1 MQSISWLALSWCV
14 LPLCVVAMIY
24 WRWFGTVSE
33 LTIASLRML
42 IQLIAVGYLL
52 VLIFAQ
58 PSLWVSLLVTLM
70 MFVAASWIAIR
81 PVRHLVKQHSYIW
94 RAAAIALV
102 VPVMLH
108 LALSLKLVLQIDN
121 WFEPRVL
128 IPLAGMYFANTMTTI
143 SLSAERFFAELEF
156 GELKLGELKPDELKP
171 AKKNNGKTANAA
183 KKKAFQAA
191 MIPQI
196 NGLLAVGLVALPGM
210 MTGQILSGV
219 SPLIAVR
226 YQIMIM
232 TMMIG
237 TCGMG
242 SALVLWQLQ
251 RQQIKTPN

>member
-14 LPLCVVAMIY
+14 LPLLVVAVIY
-24 WRWFGTVSE
+24 WHWFGTARE
-33 LTIASLRML
+33 LVLASLRML
-42 IQLIAVGYLL
+42 IQLIGVGYLL

-58 PSLWVSLLVTLM
+58 PSLWVSLLVTLV

-81 PVRHLVKQHSYIW
+81 PVEHLVKQHPYIW
-94 RAAAIALV
+94 QAAAIALV
-102 VPVMLH
+102 VPVLLH
-108 LALSLKLVLQIDN
+108 LVLSLKLVLQVDN
-121 WFEPRVL
+121 GFEARVL

-143 SLSAERFFAELEF
+143 SLSAERFFAELEPT
-156 GELKLGELKPDELKP
+156 KLKPTKPKP
-171 AKKNNGKTANAA
+171 AQLGNDKTVNAA
-183 KKKAFQAA
+183 KKNAFQAA

-242 SALVLWQLQ
+242 STLLLWQLQ
-251 RQQIKTPN
+251 RQYLKTAA